1 MRIMEMFML
10 AAVNTANGKLYNYGS
25 YLNYGLSGIAVL
37 ELISQGKLALED
49 GKLMV
54 TDSSPTRDELLD
66 ETLQVIADK
75 PAQRKLASWV
85 MLLPYKVKKQDRRV
99 MERLEDNGILR
110 IEHGRLL
117 GLFTSIRYIV
127 TNETER
133 DKIVNACREIMLKG
147 ERAPAHE
154 MMLVISMAAATN
166 CIDKFFTK
174 EERRSLK
181 DSVKQVKKGTYFEA
195 GSTGMSEVVSAI
207 QKAITAAQA
216 AAT

>member
-10 AAVNTANGKLYNYGS
+10 AAVNTENGKLYNYGS
-25 YLNYGLSGIAVL
+25 YLNYGLSGIAVV

-49 GKLMV
+49 GKLIV
-54 TDSSPTRDELLD
+54 TDSSSTRDELLD
-66 ETLQVIADK
+66 ETLQVVADR

-85 MLLPYKVKKQDRRV
+85 MLLPHKIKKQDRRV

-117 GLFTSIRYIV
+117 GLFPSVRYIV

-133 DKIVNACREIMLKG
+133 DRIVNACREILLKG
-147 ERAPAHE
+147 ERAPAHD

-174 EERRSLK
+174 EERRSIK

-207 QKAITAAQA
+207 QKAITAAQV